1 MKLIK
6 FIHQQGYCFTL
17 FFANGESK
25 DADLKALIGA
35 YVALNELKTARLNP
49 EWGCL
54 EFNEGHADI
63 EPKTLYRYV
72 FEVKPSEEH
81 SKAA

>member
-1 MKLIK
+1 MKLVK
-6 FIHQQGYCFTL
+6 FIYQQDYCFTL

-25 DADLKALIGA
+25 DVDLKALIGT
-35 YVALNELKTARLNP
+35 YVALNELKTAQLNL

-54 EFNEGHADI
+54 EFNKGDVDI
-63 EPKTLYRYV
+63 EPKTLYRYAYGL
-72 FEVKPSEEH
+72 KPSSEH